1 MSHRTIV
8 DYAVQNRYTVAM
20 ARPREFDET
29 EALDQAMVVF
39 WKKGYQNTSL
49 DDLLDAMGIQRG
61 SFYNTFG
68 SKKETYLRAIDRYI
82 EFMFD
87 GGPYTQVAHMEPG
100 LGTLAAMCDS
110 YIDSVTGDAEPRGCF
125 FAHVSKEHRGDDPV
139 IQQAIIAGI
148 EQMRGIVKRSI
159 EAAQRDG
166 DLPGEV
172 SAEGMATLF
181 MSAAWGMHVMAEAG
195 VPKEDLKRAASQLF
209 VMSEAPT

>member
-1 MSHRTIV
+1 MG
-8 DYAVQNRYTVAM
+8 
-20 ARPREFDET
+20 RPREFDE
-29 EALDQAMVVF
+29 EQALERAMQVF
-39 WKKGYQNTSL
+39 WRRGYQNTSV
-49 DDLLDAMGIQRG
+49 DDLLKAMRIQRG

-68 SKKETYLRAIDRYI
+68 SKKETYLRAIDRYPK
-82 EFMFD
+82 FMFN

-100 LGTLAAMCDS
+100 LGALAAMCDS
-110 YIDSVTGDAEPRGCF
+110 YIDSVTGDVEPRGCF

-209 VMSEAPT
+209 VMSQAPT